1 MGNYITRKKTLRGIG
16 YEIEV
21 PLPQYG
27 EGVVVRIHALSDMML
42 ARIEERAG
50 YTLEEAMVAL
60 YTQDLTDE
68 EIKTLQAAQPSHE
81 LTKKVLNLFSGEEIE
96 ALRSAQPSEELLKKA
111 SSLLS
116 AAEIEAL
123 LAPQPT
129 QELILKASG
138 AMSPKL
144 TLFLGEL
151 AKAGIIPD
159 PDCACHGK
167 GCDECNTSLLVEELR
182 GFSVLQIGMAIIG
195 ASTSSWKDVESF
207 FSAKRVPSGPA

>member
-50 YTLEEAMVAL
+50 YTLEEAITAL
-60 YTQDLTDE
+60 YSQNLTDE
-68 EIKTLQAAQPSHE
+68 EIKALQAAQPSQE
-81 LTKKVLNLFSGEEIE
+81 LTKKLLSLFSEEDIE
-96 ALRSAQPSEELLKKA
+96 ALRSAQPPEELLKKA
-111 SSLLS
+111 SSLL
-116 AAEIEAL
+116 AAEEIEAL
-123 LAPQPT
+123 KVPAPS
-129 QELILKASG
+129 QETILKASG

-167 GCDECNTSLLVEELR
+167 GCAECNTSLLVEELR

-195 ASTSSWKDVESF
+195 ASTSSWKEIENF
-207 FSAKRVPSGPA
+207 FSAKRAPSGPA